1 MHKIKVMRSIF
12 LDIPLHRCHN
22 EPMERRDS
30 MYFNSGYL
38 NNFKYEDFETS
49 AFVDESRPLVVSS
62 CGEYRLKKLPVFI
75 TTRPNGRFDYQLL
88 YVAAGK
94 AHFQLEGQDRVYPA
108 GTMVLYRPGEAQE
121 YRYYLEDQP
130 QIFWVHFSGS
140 EVESLLRQYGIG
152 ANGPAFS
159 VGLLPEYKRLFRQII
174 QELQLT
180 KPLFEDLLSTT
191 LMNIFIL
198 AGRQQSQDSGLPT
211 VLQVEMEEAI
221 HYFHEH
227 FNQNISIE
235 KYAQGLHISTAWFI
249 HCFKE
254 HTGMT
259 PMQYILS
266 LRISNAQVLLEQ
278 ANYTVTEIAAIVG
291 YDNPLYFSRIFK
303 KQLGVSPQQYRQQS
317 LRH

>member
-1 MHKIKVMRSIF
+1 M
-12 LDIPLHRCHN
+12 
-22 EPMERRDS
+22 
-30 MYFNSGYL
+30 
-38 NNFKYEDFETS
+38 
-49 AFVDESRPLVVSS
+49 DESRPLVVSS
-62 CGEYRLKKLPVFI
+62 CGEYRMKKLPVFI

-211 VLQVEMEEAI
+211 VLQAEMEEAI

-235 KYAQGLHISTAWFI
+235 KYAQGWRF
-249 HCFKE
+249 E
-254 HTGMT
+254 
-259 PMQYILS
+259 
-266 LRISNAQVLLEQ
+266 RISLVASAIMRV
-278 ANYTVTEIAAIVG
+278 AMFEILYMPEIPNGAAINEAVELTKR
-291 YDNPLYFSRIFK
+291 YDEPETVKFVNGI
-303 KQLGVSPQQYRQQS
+303 LGSF
-317 LRH
+317 LREEVKA